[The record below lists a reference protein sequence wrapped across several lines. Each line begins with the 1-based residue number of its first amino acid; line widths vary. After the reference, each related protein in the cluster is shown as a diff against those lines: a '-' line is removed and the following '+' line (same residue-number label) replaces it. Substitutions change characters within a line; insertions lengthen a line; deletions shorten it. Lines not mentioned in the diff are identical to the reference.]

1 MSLYDVLMSMVF
13 ESGVLVYISVVYTVW
28 PYACVSA
35 IFIDCWM
42 LCGSR
47 RVSAFEFA
55 TMYMFRL
62 YFLGWVPVVVCVC
75 GSVTIFLI

>member
-1 MSLYDVLMSMVF
+1 MLLSMLVASSMRVL
-13 ESGVLVYISVVYTVW
+13 ISVVCIVW
-28 PYACVSA
+28 PYACVSD
-35 IFIDCWM
+35 IFIECLM

-62 YFLGWVPVVVCVC
+62 YFMG
-75 GSVTIFLI
+75 